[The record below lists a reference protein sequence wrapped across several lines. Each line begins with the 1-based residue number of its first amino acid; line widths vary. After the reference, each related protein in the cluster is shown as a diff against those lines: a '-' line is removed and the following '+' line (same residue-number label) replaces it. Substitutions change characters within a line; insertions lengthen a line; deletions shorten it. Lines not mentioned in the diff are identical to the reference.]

1 MSFAAI
7 SLFSLETQQKNAWLV
22 QIANLKQQLRSFPQ
36 GEIFLE
42 FSIPR
47 MDKRVDVLLSIKG
60 VIWVIEYKVGA
71 KTHDKYAIDQTVD
84 YALDLKNFMKVA
96 ITNASSHA
104 TLKTSR
110 LNLIFRG
117 WNSIGLVLVG
127 TRTFEEKGISGVC
140 MTLKEH
146 NGKP

>member
-71 KTHDKYAIDQTVD
+71 KTHDST
-84 YALDLKNFMKVA
+84 
-96 ITNASSHA
+96 
-104 TLKTSR
+104 R
-110 LNLIFRG
+110 LIKQWTMPLI
-117 WNSIGLVLVG
+117 
-127 TRTFEEKGISGVC
+127 
-140 MTLKEH
+140 
-146 NGKP
+146 